1 MTITPAA
8 QYLITIVSVIMGITI
23 FSLGFIVYLNDRK
36 NLINKNFLALTSFT
50 TIWIIT
56 VITEILFKD
65 SFLKILSTRIGFAAT
80 IWVAFFIY
88 RFFCYFPIKN
98 DKFFKWKFYAT
109 FIISFALSVLAIFTA
124 FMLKTIES
132 MPSGAERDVFGP
144 GYYVFVGYFVI
155 YFVFAVYSFISK
167 FSRMDALQITQ
178 SKFILTG
185 IAISVSLSLTTNLFL
200 PKILNDNIAVQF
212 GPATL
217 IFFAI
222 LTTYAILKHR
232 IFNLKII
239 TAEFSTATM
248 MTFFIVRLFISINT
262 ADFLANLLSVLVVGT
277 AGILLTKSIFKEVR
291 QKENFELISK
301 SLETTNKKL
310 EQIDTARREFLSF
323 ASHQLRAPMTV
334 IKGYANLIVDKNYL
348 DNPERAKPILYKI
361 INSTDQL
368 DRLIK
373 NFLDARAIEEGKMNY
388 SFEPIDFVS
397 LASSVVDEFK
407 SLAADK
413 NLSLSF
419 NSVKPVITVNSDQM
433 KLRQVVQNLI
443 ENAIKYT
450 DNGFVKITIED
461 KGNSVLF
468 VIADSGRGVS
478 PQIKDRLF
486 EQYVREKE
494 GDHEIQG
501 TGLGLYIAKEI
512 IYAHNG
518 KIWVESEGENKGS
531 RFYIELPIG

>member
-23 FSLGFIVYLNDRK
+23 FSLGFIVYLNDRR

-56 VITEILFKD
+56 VIAEILFKD

-132 MPSGAERDVFGP
+132 MPSGTERDVFGP

-239 TAEFSTATM
+239 TAEFSTAIM

-397 LASSVVDEFK
+397 LTSSVVDEFK

-419 NSVKPVITVNSDQM
+419 NSVKPVITVNADQM
-433 KLRQVVQNLI
+433 KLRQVIQNLV

-461 KGNSVLF
+461 KGSSVLF
-468 VIADSGRGVS
+468 GIADSGRGVS

-512 IYAHNG
+512 IHAHNG

-531 RFYIELPIG
+531 KFYIELPIG

>member
-132 MPSGAERDVFGP
+132 MPSGTERDVFGP

-239 TAEFSTATM
+239 TAEFSTAIM

-373 NFLDARAIEEGKMNY
+373 NFLDARAIEEVKMNY

-397 LASSVVDEFK
+397 LTSSVVDEFK

-419 NSVKPVITVNSDQM
+419 NSVKPVITVNADQM
-433 KLRQVVQNLI
+433 KLRQVIQNLV

-461 KGNSVLF
+461 KGSSVLF
-468 VIADSGRGVS
+468 GIADSGRGVS

-512 IYAHNG
+512 IHAHNG

-531 RFYIELPIG
+531 KFYIELPIG